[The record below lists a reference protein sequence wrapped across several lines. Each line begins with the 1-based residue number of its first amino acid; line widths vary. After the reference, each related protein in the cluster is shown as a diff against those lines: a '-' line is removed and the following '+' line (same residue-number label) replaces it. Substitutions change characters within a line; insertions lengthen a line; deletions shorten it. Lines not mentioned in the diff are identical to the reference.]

1 MSELVLETEN
11 MSKTY
16 MLGKRDVRALSNV
29 NLQVKKGE
37 FVSIM
42 GPSGSGK
49 TTLLN
54 VLGCID
60 KPTSGKVLL
69 DNIDIGA
76 SAESDLYKIRRN
88 KIGFVFQSFNLLPYL
103 NARENVELPMENS
116 RLTKSK
122 KNAKAK
128 ELLAMV
134 GLSGREEHRPQRL
147 SAGEQ
152 QRVAIARAL
161 ANNPAIILA
170 DEPTGNL
177 DNKNKQEIVKLLANL
192 NLTQGTTIIIVTHDS
207 QVALH
212 TERVLLLSDGKI
224 TKEKQGLHLAKK
236 LICPF
241 CGGKLQSATEKCPAC
256 GKTAFMKK
264 KHSEAERTETG
275 KYDPIK
281 TQDNKE
287 ALKGEA

>member
-1 MSELVLETEN
+1 MSNVVLQIEN

-16 MLGKRDVRALSNV
+16 TLGKRGVPALSNL

-37 FVSIM
+37 FVAIM

-60 KPTSGKVLL
+60 KPTSGKVML
-69 DNIDIGA
+69 DNVEVSGL
-76 SAESDLYKIRRN
+76 AESELYKIRRD
-88 KIGFVFQSFNLLPYL
+88 KIGFVFQTFNLLPYL
-103 NARENVELPMENS
+103 NARENVELPMENDG
-116 RLTKSK
+116 KSK
-122 KNAKAK
+122 AERSARAK

-161 ANNPAIILA
+161 ANDPAIILA

-177 DNKNKQEIVKLLANL
+177 DTKNKQEIVKLLANL
-192 NLTQGTTIIIVTHDS
+192 NLNHGTTIIMVTHDG
-207 QVALH
+207 QVASH
-212 TERVLLLSDGKI
+212 TERLLLLSDGKI

-241 CGGKLQSATEKCPAC
+241 CSSKLQHTDEKCPSC
-256 GKTAFMKK
+256 GKVFSFKK
-264 KHSEAERTETG
+264 KFTGSAESKPVNTAAA
-275 KYDPIK
+275 PK
-281 TQDNKE
+281 T
-287 ALKGEA
+287 